1 MSDFKFSEK
10 YPEDFNLISK
20 ILYLGIIKDEI
31 KKDPNLW
38 LSFSHEKQI
47 ECHKIQKELDN
58 YFEGLK

>member
-1 MSDFKFSEK
+1 MNEQLIKVIKGNF
-10 YPEDFNLISK
+10 PLISK
-20 ILYLGIIKDEI
+20 ILYLGIIKEEI